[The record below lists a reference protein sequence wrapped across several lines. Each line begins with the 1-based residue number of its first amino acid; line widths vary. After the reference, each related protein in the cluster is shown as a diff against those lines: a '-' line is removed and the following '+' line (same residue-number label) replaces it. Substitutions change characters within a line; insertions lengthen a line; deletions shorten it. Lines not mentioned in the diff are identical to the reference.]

1 MDGEGMNNTTTD
13 AASIFAP
20 LWKRKWLILAVG
32 VLVAAGTYFYYKRQ
46 PKTFAASTQLYLGAT
61 AEQQAAGGGSG
72 KGASKSSLSDQAGLI
87 NSGIIGEGVRKRLRS
102 EGNRLAARGK
112 AKAKASAQGEFITIS
127 TEARTPKAA
136 VGLANAYAKAFIK
149 HQHESYR
156 RSLKTL
162 IANETE
168 QLRQVEL
175 AGVATAK
182 GKGAKKTASASTSL
196 RSASLASKINQLEST
211 LATFTGAEQVSHATA
226 SSLPLSPQPKKSAI
240 FGFVLGIF
248 LAAIAAYVLSRFD
261 RRLRSL
267 DQIESIFGTRIV
279 ATLPT
284 VRSPVTRPDGRRAPA
299 KSLLEPLRRLNTAI
313 ELQEAPERRP
323 DGAPRTILFISA
335 DAGDGK
341 STLIANLARVQAEGG
356 ERVAIVEADFRRPVQ
371 ARLLDVNGPYGLAD
385 VLTGK
390 IPVGQALQSV
400 ALVAQD
406 AGAGDSPE
414 QPLGGVSTVVQ
425 ASDAGSVSVLAGG
438 GSVANPPA
446 LLARAQT
453 GEMLRSLADEFDC
466 VLIDA
471 PPPLEVSDVMPLLP
485 AVDGIVVVVRVGHT
499 RDVSAQRLAQ
509 LLGSTVSAPLLG
521 IVANCVPRKD
531 IERYGFVWAPT
542 APGRRLRLIG

>member
-1 MDGEGMNNTTTD
+1 MNSTTTD

-32 VLVAAGTYFYYKRQ
+32 VLVAAGTYLYYKRQ
-46 PKTFAASTQLYLGAT
+46 PSVYAASTQLYLGAN
-61 AEQQAAGGGSG
+61 AEQQAAGGGG

-87 NSGIIGEGVRKRLRS
+87 NSGIIGEIVRKRLRG
-102 EGNRLAARGK
+102 EGDRLAARGK
-112 AKAKASAQGEFITIS
+112 AKAKASSQGEFITIS

-136 VGLANAYAKAFIK
+136 VALANAYAKAFIK
-149 HQHESYR
+149 RQHESYR
-156 RSLKTL
+156 RNIKAQIT
-162 IANETE
+162 NETA
-168 QLRQVEL
+168 QLHRIEL
-175 AGVATAK
+175 ASAATGK
-182 GKGAKKTASASTSL
+182 GKGAKKTASTSITL
-196 RSASLASKINQLEST
+196 QTASLASKINQLEST

-226 SSLPLSPQPKKSAI
+226 SPAPLSPKPKKSAI
-240 FGFVLGIF
+240 FGFALGIV
-248 LAAIAAYVLSRFD
+248 LAAIGAYVLSRFD

-267 DQIESIFGTRIV
+267 GQMESIFGARIV

-299 KSLLEPLRRLNTAI
+299 KSLLEPLRRLHTTI
-313 ELQEAPERRP
+313 ELQDVHERRP
-323 DGAPRTILFISA
+323 EGGPRTILFISA

-341 STLIANLARVQAEGG
+341 STLIANLARVQAEAG
-356 ERVAIVEADFRRPVQ
+356 ERVAIIEADFRRPVQ

-390 IPVGQALQSV
+390 IPVGEAMQSV
-400 ALVAQD
+400 AMA
-406 AGAGDSPE
+406 AHNGAVDDSAE
-414 QPLGGVSTVVQ
+414 PLGGVSTVVE
-425 ASDAGSVSVLAGG
+425 ASDVGSVSVLVGG

-446 LLARAQT
+446 LLARAQM
-453 GEMLRSLADEFDC
+453 GEMLRSIADEFDYI
-466 VLIDA
+466 LIDA

-485 AVDGIVVVVRVGHT
+485 VVDGIVLVVRVGHT

-531 IERYGFVWAPT
+531 IERYGFAWAPT
-542 APGRRLRLIG
+542 APRRRLKLIG

>member
-1 MDGEGMNNTTTD
+1 MNNTTTD

-32 VLVAAGTYFYYKRQ
+32 ILVAAGTYFYYKHQ
-46 PKTFAASTQLYLGAT
+46 PAVYTASTQLYLGAT
-61 AEQQAAGGGSG
+61 AEQQAASGGST
-72 KGASKSSLSDQAGLI
+72 KGASKSALSDQAGLI
-87 NSGIIGEGVRKRLRS
+87 NSGIIGEIVRKRLRS
-102 EGNRLAARGK
+102 EGNRLAAHGK
-112 AKAKASAQGEFITIS
+112 AKAKASSQGEFITIS

-136 VGLANAYAKAFIK
+136 VALANGYAKAFIK
-149 HQHESYR
+149 RQHESYR
-156 RSLKTL
+156 RSLKTT

-168 QLRQVEL
+168 QLRQIEL
-175 AGVATAK
+175 VAAETAK
-182 GKGAKKTASASTSL
+182 GKGAKKTASAATAL

-226 SSLPLSPQPKKSAI
+226 SSLPLSPKPKKSAI
-240 FGFVLGIF
+240 FGFVLGIV
-248 LAAIAAYVLSRFD
+248 LAAIAAYVLGRFD
-261 RRLRSL
+261 RRIRSL
-267 DQIESIFGTRIV
+267 GQVESIFDTQIV
-279 ATLPT
+279 ATLPA

-299 KSLLEPLRRLNTAI
+299 KSLLEPLRRLQTTI
-313 ELQEAPERRP
+313 ELRDMGERRP

-371 ARLLDVNGPYGLAD
+371 AKLLDVNGPYGLAD

-390 IPVGQALQSV
+390 IPVGEALQSV
-400 ALVAQD
+400 ALAADNAV
-406 AGAGDSPE
+406 AGDPPG
-414 QPLGGVSTVVQ
+414 PLGGVSTVVE
-425 ASDAGSVSVLAGG
+425 ASDVGSVSVLVGG
-438 GSVANPPA
+438 GSIANPPA
-446 LLARAQT
+446 LLARAQMSET
-453 GEMLRSLADEFDC
+453 LRSLADELDY

-485 AVDGIVVVVRVGHT
+485 AVDAIVIVVRVGHT

-509 LLGSTVSAPLLG
+509 LLGSTVSAPVLG

-531 IERYGFVWAPT
+531 IERYGFTWAPT
-542 APGRRLRLIG
+542 APRRRLKLIG